1 MGVMRENQI
10 TGSETAHPRADL
22 LHAPHAGIAVLD
34 GEAESAPQRGQIE
47 REIRGDLTPIDEHFR
62 SVTDGRD
69 DGPDPHLSWCRF
81 RAGPR
86 ADPPG
91 ARAGEPDSAS
101 HAAGHATSPRGP
113 TRRAARAGEKCETS
127 ALTVHDTGWSG
138 ARVPRHEP
146 RTDSSPRTET
156 SGGPGRGYRLSPRT
170 ARRAARAR
178 RGQYPAGAGPAR
190 ARARGG

>member
-34 GEAESAPQRGQIE
+34 GEAESAPQCGQIE

-69 DGPDPHLSWCRF
+69 DGP
-81 RAGPR
+81 
-86 ADPPG
+86 
-91 ARAGEPDSAS
+91 
-101 HAAGHATSPRGP
+101 ATPPRGP

-156 SGGPGRGYRLSPRT
+156 SGGPGRGYRL
-170 ARRAARAR
+170 
-178 RGQYPAGAGPAR
+178 
-190 ARARGG
+190 